1 MKIQTERKTGFSS
14 SKILAVM
21 GQNPFRSPYEQWL
34 IDTKQMTPEFTE
46 SSMQKINMGHLMEP
60 VIKKAVEE
68 RIGKELTLDKNRY
81 MHDDYDFLTIEFDA
95 LDKEEGIV
103 YEFKNTE
110 HDEAHIRNMYYPQ
123 VQSAMAITGYNK
135 ARICFLRNGWNLQ
148 MIDIERD
155 ENFIEHM
162 IKVGQYYITC
172 VRDMMPPD
180 EDHIADLVAP
190 IEFFQTE
197 EPEDIPDIDLD
208 AEDRKLLIEWA
219 ETKTQLAELK
229 QQESALRGHFADK
242 YGRYADPYVTF
253 TNKSYKRQGGFD
265 MERLMYDYP
274 DIDFEQYRKPGSSY
288 QRQTVR
294 IIGGKD
300 IEI

>member
-1 MKIQTERKTGFSS
+1 
-14 SKILAVM
+14 M

-34 IDTKQMTPEFTE
+34 IDTKQMKPEFTE

-60 VIKKAVEE
+60 VIKQAVEE

-95 LDKEEGIV
+95 LDNEEGIV

-110 HDEAHIRNMYYPQ
+110 HDEEHIRNMYYPQ

-197 EPEDIPDIDLD
+197 EPEEVPALELD
-208 AEDRKLLIEWA
+208 DEDRKLLIEWA
-219 ETKTQLAELK
+219 ETKNQLSELK
-229 QQESALRGHFADK
+229 QQEAALRGHFSDK
-242 YGRYADPYVTF
+242 YGKYADPYVTF

-294 IIGGKD
+294 IIGSKD

>member
-60 VIKKAVEE
+60 VIKKAVEA

-81 MHDDYDFLTIEFDA
+81 MHDDYDFMTIEFDA

-162 IKVGQYYITC
+162 IKVGEYYITC

-180 EDHIADLVAP
+180 EDYIAELVAP

-197 EPEDIPDIDLD
+197 EPEEIPDIDLD

-242 YGRYADPYVTF
+242 YGRYADQYVTF
-253 TNKSYKRQGGFD
+253 TNKAYKRQGGFD